1 MKSISL
7 DFENAFPQGTT
18 VMGIDEAGR
27 GPLAGP
33 VFAAA
38 VSAPLDVAAEL
49 LTGPWSAIND
59 SKKLSEKKRD
69 ALAEVI
75 KATPS
80 CVWTVAFAS
89 ALEIDQNNIL
99 RATHIAMRRAALA
112 LAESISGTNHEPRT
126 TPFAILVD
134 GLAVPTLP
142 FPSRN
147 VVKGDAKSLFIAA
160 ASILA
165 TTSRDAYCVEMEA
178 KYPGYGFAVHKGYP
192 TAAHMEALNR
202 LGPCPEHRQSF
213 GPVAEAIFF
222 HGGQYPPGRNDIPP
236 SPKRALHGSVG

>member
-1 MKSISL
+1 MNAVSL
-7 DFENAFPQGTT
+7 DFERAFPAGTT

-33 VFAAA
+33 VFTAA
-38 VSAPLDVAAEL
+38 VSVPLDAAADL
-49 LTGPWSAIND
+49 LSGPWSAIND
-59 SKKLSEKKRD
+59 SKKLSEKRRD
-69 ALAEVI
+69 ELAEVI

-80 CVWTVAFAS
+80 CTWAVASAS
-89 ALEIDQNNIL
+89 ALEIDQLNIL
-99 RATHIAMRRAALA
+99 RATHLAMRRAALA
-112 LAESISGTNHEPRT
+112 LAEKLTPPELTTNNYQLT
-126 TPFAILVD
+126 TNNNYRILVD

-142 FPSRN
+142 FPSQN

-165 TTSRDAYCVEMEA
+165 KTSRDAYCREMEV

-222 HGGQYPPGRNDIPP
+222 RGGQ
-236 SPKRALHGSVG
+236 

>member
-1 MKSISL
+1 MNAVSL
-7 DFENAFPQGTT
+7 DFERAFPHGTV

-33 VFAAA
+33 VFTAA
-38 VSAPLDVAAEL
+38 VSVPLDAAVTL
-49 LTGPWSAIND
+49 LAGPWAAIND

-75 KATPS
+75 KSTPS
-80 CVWTVAFAS
+80 CTWAVASAS
-89 ALEIDQNNIL
+89 ALEIDQLNIL
-99 RATHIAMRRAALA
+99 RATHLAMRRAALA
-112 LAESISGTNHEPRT
+112 LASHMGGSRSCATAQHPAPDI
-126 TPFAILVD
+126 PFRILVD

-142 FPSRN
+142 FPSQN

-165 TTSRDAYCVEMEA
+165 KTSRDAYCREMEV

-222 HGGQYPPGRNDIPP
+222 RGGQ
-236 SPKRALHGSVG
+236 

>member
-1 MKSISL
+1 MNAVSL
-7 DFENAFPQGTT
+7 DFERAFPAGTT

-33 VFAAA
+33 VFTAA
-38 VSAPLDVAAEL
+38 VSVPLDAATDL
-49 LTGPWSAIND
+49 LSGPWSAIND
-59 SKKLSEKKRD
+59 SKKLSEKRRD
-69 ALAEVI
+69 ELAEVI

-80 CVWTVAFAS
+80 CTWAVASAS
-89 ALEIDQNNIL
+89 ALEIDQLNIL
-99 RATHIAMRRAALA
+99 RATHLAMRRAALA
-112 LAESISGTNHEPRT
+112 LASHLGGSRSCATAQHPVPDS
-126 TPFAILVD
+126 PFRILVD

-142 FPSRN
+142 FPSQN

-165 TTSRDAYCVEMEA
+165 KTSRDAYCREMET
-178 KYPGYGFAVHKGYP
+178 KFPGYGFAVHKGYP
-192 TAAHMEALNR
+192 TAAHLAALDR

-222 HGGQYPPGRNDIPP
+222 RGGQ
-236 SPKRALHGSVG
+236 

>member
-1 MKSISL
+1 MNSVSL
-7 DFENAFPQGTT
+7 DLEHAHQPGTT

-38 VSAPLDVAAEL
+38 VSVPLDVADSL
-49 LTGPWSAIND
+49 LAGPWAAIND

-69 ALAEVI
+69 ALAQII

-80 CVWTVAFAS
+80 CTWAVASAS
-89 ALEIDQNNIL
+89 ALEIDQLNIL
-99 RATHIAMRRAALA
+99 RATHLAMRRAALA
-112 LAESISGTNHEPRT
+112 LAETLAGPNLDPQTTNHEPRT

-142 FPSRN
+142 FPSQN

-165 TTSRDAYCVEMEA
+165 KTSRDAYCVEMDA

-192 TAAHMEALNR
+192 TAAHFEALNR

-222 HGGQYPPGRNDIPP
+222 RGGR
-236 SPKRALHGSVG
+236 

>member
-1 MKSISL
+1 MNAVSL
-7 DFENAFPQGTT
+7 DFERTFPPGTT

-33 VFAAA
+33 VFTAA
-38 VSAPLDVAAEL
+38 VSVPLDAAADL
-49 LTGPWSAIND
+49 LSGPWAEIND
-59 SKKLSEKKRD
+59 SKKLSERRRD

-75 KATPS
+75 KATPA
-80 CVWTVAFAS
+80 CTWAVASAS
-89 ALEIDQNNIL
+89 ALEIDQLNIL
-99 RATHIAMRRAALA
+99 RATHLAMRRAALA
-112 LAESISGTNHEPRT
+112 LAEKIGTAS
-126 TPFAILVD
+126 FAILVD

-142 FPSRN
+142 FPSQN
-147 VVKGDAKSLFIAA
+147 IVKGDAKSLFIAA

-165 TTSRDAYCVEMEA
+165 KTSRDAYCREMET

-192 TAAHMEALNR
+192 TAAHMEALDR

-222 HGGQYPPGRNDIPP
+222 RGAR
-236 SPKRALHGSVG
+236 

>member
-1 MKSISL
+1 MPGNCISL
-7 DFENAFPQGTT
+7 EHERSFGKDVV

-33 VFAAA
+33 VFTAA
-38 VSAPLDVAAEL
+38 VSVPLDAAADL
-49 LTGPWSAIND
+49 LAGPWADIND
-59 SKKLSEKKRD
+59 SKKLSEKRRD
-69 ALAEVI
+69 ALADVI
-75 KATPS
+75 KSTPS
-80 CVWTVAFAS
+80 CTWTVASAS
-89 ALEIDQNNIL
+89 ALEIDQLNIL
-99 RATHIAMRRAALA
+99 RATHLAMRRAALA
-112 LAESISGTNHEPRT
+112 LAESLTSHEPRATNHEPRT
-126 TPFAILVD
+126 TNPCRILVD

-142 FPSRN
+142 FPSQN

-165 TTSRDAYCVEMEA
+165 KTSRDAYCREMEA

-222 HGGQYPPGRNDIPP
+222 RGGR
-236 SPKRALHGSVG
+236 

>member
-1 MKSISL
+1 MNAVSL
-7 DFENAFPQGTT
+7 DFERAFPAGTT

-33 VFAAA
+33 VFTAA
-38 VSAPLDVAAEL
+38 VSVPLDAAADL
-49 LTGPWSAIND
+49 LSGSWAAIND
-59 SKKLSEKKRD
+59 SKKLSEKRRD

-80 CVWTVAFAS
+80 CTWAVASAS
-89 ALEIDQNNIL
+89 ALEIDQLNIL
-99 RATHIAMRRAALA
+99 RATHLAMRRAALA
-112 LAESISGTNHEPRT
+112 LASHLGGARSCATAQHPVPDS
-126 TPFAILVD
+126 PFRILVD

-142 FPSRN
+142 FPSQN

-165 TTSRDAYCVEMEA
+165 KTSRDAYCREMEV

-222 HGGQYPPGRNDIPP
+222 RGGQ
-236 SPKRALHGSVG
+236 

>member
-1 MKSISL
+1 MNAVSL
-7 DFENAFPQGTT
+7 DFERAFPTGTT

-33 VFAAA
+33 VFTAA
-38 VSAPLDVAAEL
+38 VSVPLDAAADL
-49 LTGPWSAIND
+49 LSGPWAEIND
-59 SKKLSEKKRD
+59 SKKLSEKRRD

-80 CVWTVAFAS
+80 CTWAVASAS
-89 ALEIDQNNIL
+89 ALEIDQLNIL
-99 RATHIAMRRAALA
+99 RATHLAMRRAALA
-112 LAESISGTNHEPRT
+112 LAEALAGPNHESQT
-126 TPFAILVD
+126 TTSFAILVD
-134 GLAVPTLP
+134 GLAVPSLP
-142 FPSRN
+142 FPSQN

-165 TTSRDAYCVEMEA
+165 KTSRDAYCREMEA

-222 HGGQYPPGRNDIPP
+222 RGGQ
-236 SPKRALHGSVG
+236 

>member
-38 VSAPLDVAAEL
+38 VSAPLDAAAEL
-49 LTGPWSAIND
+49 LTGSWSAIND

-80 CVWTVAFAS
+80 CVWAVASAS

-112 LAESISGTNHEPRT
+112 LAEKASAGNDAP
-126 TPFAILVD
+126 PAFAILVD

-165 TTSRDAYCVEMEA
+165 KTSRDAYCVEMEV

-213 GPVAEAIFF
+213 GPVAKAAFF
-222 HGGQYPPGRNDIPP
+222 RPH
-236 SPKRALHGSVG
+236 

>member
-1 MKSISL
+1 MNIVSL
-7 DFENAFPQGTT
+7 DLEHAHQPGTT

-38 VSAPLDVAAEL
+38 VSVPLDVADSL
-49 LTGPWSAIND
+49 LAGPWAAIND

-69 ALAEVI
+69 ALAQII
-75 KATPS
+75 KSTPS
-80 CVWTVAFAS
+80 CTWAVASAS
-89 ALEIDQNNIL
+89 ALEIDQLNIL
-99 RATHIAMRRAALA
+99 RATHLAMRRAALA
-112 LAESISGTNHEPRT
+112 LAEAIAGPNHEPQTTNHESRTTNHKPRT

-142 FPSRN
+142 FPSQN

-165 TTSRDAYCVEMEA
+165 KTSRDAYCIEMEA

-192 TAAHMEALNR
+192 TAAHFEALNR

-222 HGGQYPPGRNDIPP
+222 RGGR
-236 SPKRALHGSVG
+236 

>member
-1 MKSISL
+1 MNTVSL
-7 DFENAFPQGTT
+7 DLEHAHQPGTT

-38 VSAPLDVAAEL
+38 VSVPLGVADSL
-49 LTGPWSAIND
+49 LAGPWAAIND

-69 ALAEVI
+69 ALAQII

-80 CVWTVAFAS
+80 CTWAVASAS
-89 ALEIDQNNIL
+89 ALEIDQMNIL
-99 RATHIAMRRAALA
+99 RATHLAMRRAALA
-112 LAESISGTNHEPRT
+112 LADALAGPNLDPQTTNHEPRT

-142 FPSRN
+142 FPSQN

-165 TTSRDAYCVEMEA
+165 KTSRDAYCVEMDS

-192 TAAHMEALNR
+192 TAAHFEALNR

-222 HGGQYPPGRNDIPP
+222 RGGR
-236 SPKRALHGSVG
+236 

>member
-1 MKSISL
+1 MNAISL
-7 DFENAFPQGTT
+7 DFERAFPTGTT

-33 VFAAA
+33 VFTAA
-38 VSAPLDVAAEL
+38 VSVPLDAAADL
-49 LTGPWSAIND
+49 LSGSWSAIND
-59 SKKLSEKKRD
+59 SKKLSEKRRD
-69 ALAEVI
+69 ELAEVI

-80 CVWTVAFAS
+80 CTWAVASAS
-89 ALEIDQNNIL
+89 ALEIDQLNIL
-99 RATHIAMRRAALA
+99 RATHLAMRRAALA
-112 LAESISGTNHEPRT
+112 LAEKLTPHELTTNNYQLTTTNHYR
-126 TPFAILVD
+126 ILVD

-142 FPSRN
+142 FPSQN

-165 TTSRDAYCVEMEA
+165 KTSRDAYCREMEF

-222 HGGQYPPGRNDIPP
+222 RGGQ
-236 SPKRALHGSVG
+236 

>member
-49 LTGPWSAIND
+49 LAGPWSAIND

-69 ALAEVI
+69 VLAEVI

-80 CVWTVAFAS
+80 CVWAVASAS

-112 LAESISGTNHEPRT
+112 LAEKASAGNDAPPAI
-126 TPFAILVD
+126 AILVD

-165 TTSRDAYCVEMEA
+165 KTSRDAYCVEMEV
-178 KYPGYGFAVHKGYP
+178 KYPGYGFAVHKGSP
-192 TAAHMEALNR
+192 PAAHMDALNR
-202 LGPCPEHRQSF
+202 LGPGPEHRQSF
-213 GPVAEAIFF
+213 GPVAEAAFF
-222 HGGQYPPGRNDIPP
+222 R
-236 SPKRALHGSVG
+236 LH

>member
-1 MKSISL
+1 MNTVSL
-7 DFENAFPQGTT
+7 DLEHAHQPGTT

-38 VSAPLDVAAEL
+38 VSVPLDVADSL
-49 LTGPWSAIND
+49 LAGPWAAIND
-59 SKKLSEKKRD
+59 SKMLSEKKRD
-69 ALAEVI
+69 ELAQII

-80 CVWTVAFAS
+80 CTWAVASAS
-89 ALEIDQNNIL
+89 ALEIDQLNIL
-99 RATHIAMRRAALA
+99 RATHLAMRRAALA
-112 LAESISGTNHEPRT
+112 LAEAIDGPNLDPQTTNHEPRT

-142 FPSRN
+142 FPSQN

-165 TTSRDAYCVEMEA
+165 KTSRDAYCVEMDE

-192 TAAHMEALNR
+192 TAAHFEALNR

-222 HGGQYPPGRNDIPP
+222 RGGR
-236 SPKRALHGSVG
+236 

>member
-1 MKSISL
+1 MNAVSL
-7 DFENAFPQGTT
+7 DFERAFPAGTT

-33 VFAAA
+33 VFTAA
-38 VSAPLDVAAEL
+38 VSVPLDAAADL
-49 LTGPWSAIND
+49 LAGPWSAIND
-59 SKKLSEKKRD
+59 SKKLSEKRRD
-69 ALAEVI
+69 ELAEVI

-80 CVWTVAFAS
+80 CTWAVASAS
-89 ALEIDQNNIL
+89 ALEIDQLNIL
-99 RATHIAMRRAALA
+99 RATHLAMRRAALA
-112 LAESISGTNHEPRT
+112 LASQMGGSRSCATAQHP
-126 TPFAILVD
+126 TPNSPFRILVD

-142 FPSRN
+142 FPSQN

-165 TTSRDAYCVEMEA
+165 KTSRDAYCREMEV
-178 KYPGYGFAVHKGYP
+178 KYPGYGFAIHKGYP

-222 HGGQYPPGRNDIPP
+222 RGGQ
-236 SPKRALHGSVG
+236 